1 MATESTSKR
10 PVLYLAE
17 FETADAVVHAA
28 EKVRDEGFERWD
40 VHTPY
45 PVHGMD
51 SAMGLSDSRL
61 GWIVLLCGLTGVS
74 CAILMIQWMNG
85 FDYPL
90 ANERDAWRALPAEER
105 AGSQWQQFK
114 LTQVNSG
121 TESRLA
127 TDDWPMLYLREPMIP
142 GVSLR
147 GGAIMAAIAALLL
160 VPFLRRGAAPSAQP
174 AGLLV
179 QMFFLGAGFMLVE
192 TKAVVHMALL
202 FGGTWIVNS
211 VVIFAVLVMILVA
224 NFFVAI
230 GKPRRLAVHYAALLA
245 SLVVSALVPMDTF
258 LGMDRAA
265 QIAAASALAF
275 TPIFFAGVIFAVSF
289 TTAVEP
295 DRAFGANIAGAMFG
309 GLAEYSSMLLG
320 FQYLLFVAVAL
331 YIISIAG
338 YQKAVTG
345 MPAAHIGQE
354 PAA

>member
-1 MATESTSKR
+1 MLIAGDNR
-10 PVLYLAE
+10 AIR
-17 FETADAVVHAA
+17 DAFARQP
-28 EKVRDEGFERWD
+28 EYW
-40 VHTPY
+40 
-45 PVHGMD
+45 
-51 SAMGLSDSRL
+51 LRL
-61 GWIVLLCGLTGVS
+61 RGPFDDRTL
-74 CAILMIQWMNG
+74 NG

-90 ANERDAWRALPAEER
+90 PNERDGWRALPAEER
-105 AGSQWQQFK
+105 AKSEWQQFR
-114 LTQVNSG
+114 LTAG
-121 TESRLA
+121 RMPGPTTAARHRRLA
-127 TDDWPMLYLREPMIP
+127 DAVPARADDSRREPA
-142 GVSLR
+142 R
-147 GGAIMAAIAALLL
+147 RRDHGGDRRAAARAVPAA
-160 VPFLRRGAAPSAQP
+160 RRPEPSAQP

-211 VVIFAVLVMILVA
+211 VVIFAVLVMILIA
-224 NFFVAI
+224 NLFVAI
-230 GKPRRLAVHYAALLA
+230 GKPRAAGVYYAALLA

-265 QIAAASALAF
+265 QIAAASLLAF

-331 YIISIAG
+331 YIISIVG